1 MRLSLARWIALIL
14 FGLDFGYETQAISV
28 VIYPP
33 QFKRVAAPVCAA
45 ISGYR
50 RIRSDGSGL
59 TSGYN
64 GGLGM
69 V

>member
-1 MRLSLARWIALIL
+1 MRPKRSVLS
-14 FGLDFGYETQAISV
+14 YT
-28 VIYPP
+28 PP